1 MLDSLQHKA
10 PTGTSRLET
19 LDVLSVGL
27 SVDVFRQ
34 GQAWG
39 ALQQQAAAQPNS
51 LHVGSALPMDPKK
64 YPSNAD
70 DKDVAY
76 EKRELDALELGLRDF
91 PEKWSIPTV
100 TVVRGWSSDIPNP
113 RVPIDMTQNMLGT
126 LVDRLR
132 PDAGLHWHRIRNLP
146 NGIACDDDPE
156 FVIESIFQL
165 FERSPDLPAVLIYV
179 DEGFNMQAALSSKNV
194 SLQSIKGGLDGPR
207 EPGELTDSMVA
218 LVVGRRERI
227 NWLRFFAP
235 YTKVNKNPVD
245 PEFTGWARPA
255 KQTFVPT
262 PYIPQPFTKRALE
275 QWDALK
281 TLAVLHRP
289 VTVSLDNPAKPGT
302 RLKSEAL
309 ATALADGWKKAIDGV
324 TPSPARVFYD
334 GGPKP
339 VTPPLAELTPALK
352 VAGSSV
358 DLLDSKES
366 YDLTQRLGDTGAAS
380 PFVGIALATM
390 ATYLN
395 ADTSI
400 VIPLRRND
408 EATLITITS
417 ATPGKKPA
425 GDPFGVNL
433 LPQTASSE
441 KPSARIRAEL
451 ADQWRQ
457 EEARRNPTIRPI
469 DQEQIARDKQAL
481 DDFIAGGPGVDLD
494 KP

>member
-1 MLDSLQHKA
+1 MLDSLQYKA
-10 PTGTSRLET
+10 PTDTSRLET

-34 GQAWG
+34 GQALG
-39 ALQQQAAAQPNS
+39 ALQQQDAVQASS
-51 LHVGSALPMDPKK
+51 LHVGSALPMDSKK
-64 YPSNAD
+64 YPVTAD
-70 DKDVAY
+70 DKDMAY
-76 EKRELDALELGLRDF
+76 SKRKLDALELALRDF

-100 TVVRGWSSDIPNP
+100 TVVRGWSPETPNP
-113 RVPIDMTQNMLGT
+113 RLTADDVNEMLT
-126 LVDRLR
+126 TMVDGLR
-132 PDAGLHWHRIRNLP
+132 PDAGLHWHRIRSLP

-165 FERSPDLPAVLIYV
+165 FERSPDLPAVLIYTV
-179 DEGFNMQAALSSKNV
+179 DGFNMQAALSSKNV
-194 SLQSIKGGLDGPR
+194 SLRSIKGGGTGPR
-207 EPGELTDSMVA
+207 ESGELTDSMVA

-227 NWLRFFAP
+227 NWLRFYAP
-235 YTKVNKNPVD
+235 YTKVNKNPID
-245 PEFTGWARPA
+245 PEFTGWARPP
-255 KQTFVPT
+255 KQTFVST
-262 PYIPQPFTKRALE
+262 TYIPQPFTKRALE

-302 RLKSEAL
+302 RLKNEAL
-309 ATALADGWKKAIDGV
+309 VTALADGWKKAIDGV

-339 VTPPLAELTPALK
+339 VAPPLAELTPALK

-395 ADTSI
+395 ADTSV
-400 VIPLRRND
+400 VIPLRHND

-441 KPSARIRAEL
+441 KPIGEIQNRWAAPWLQATAR
-451 ADQWRQ
+451 Q
-457 EEARRNPTIRPI
+457 TTMRPI
-469 DQEQIARDKQAL
+469 DSDVGL
-481 DDFIAGGPGVDLD
+481 YSP
-494 KP
+494 